1 MIILKMVVSH
11 TLLIGNTELQNSK
24 ALWYARIMMDVTS
37 IEENKEV
44 TMVHWKN
51 TFNLRPLTLAALSNG
66 KNIGRTGQHPLSK
79 MRCRSITSAAK
90 SLDIL
95 RQNLQATINK
105 EIDLVIRKYLEK
117 FFQPAVKNIRENLGP
132 GSVSE
137 ELVRDVCR
145 AMLEEAKQ
153 MYCAG
158 ISVSL
163 HKNANTTATNLPS
176 DQFLN
181 ARKRKVSDTDKE
193 STQRKR
199 SYPPLMKWDPSRVTK
214 DTQFILSTC
223 ASKALGL
230 GAIRGRLSMKHPE
243 IVKYM
248 VDQDD
253 REWLSTARVPGL
265 IQGTPNISLMFLDD
279 IVQIVNC
286 DEYRNNP
293 QLCLNELKGFGIP
306 DFIQRKIRAYMTLM
320 RTKYLTTS
328 TTDSCEIQMSVG
340 VGVECVSSSLAPLSL
355 IDTGLIELESPFLS
369 LTSTEEDE

>member
-1 MIILKMVVSH
+1 
-11 TLLIGNTELQNSK
+11 
-24 ALWYARIMMDVTS
+24 
-37 IEENKEV
+37 
-44 TMVHWKN
+44 
-51 TFNLRPLTLAALSNG
+51 
-66 KNIGRTGQHPLSK
+66 
-79 MRCRSITSAAK
+79 
-90 SLDIL
+90 
-95 RQNLQATINK
+95 
-105 EIDLVIRKYLEK
+105 
-117 FFQPAVKNIRENLGP
+117 
-132 GSVSE
+132 
-137 ELVRDVCR
+137 
-145 AMLEEAKQ
+145 MLEEAKQ

-286 DEYRNNP
+286 DEYRYVR
-293 QLCLNELKGFGIP
+293 I
-306 DFIQRKIRAYMTLM
+306 I
-320 RTKYLTTS
+320 
-328 TTDSCEIQMSVG
+328 
-340 VGVECVSSSLAPLSL
+340 
-355 IDTGLIELESPFLS
+355 
-369 LTSTEEDE
+369 